1 MIKVLYHIAEALT
14 LAGMFAL
21 VMFALVAFG

>member
-1 MIKVLYHIAEALT
+1 MVKVLYHIAEALT

-21 VMFALVAFG
+21 AWFALVAFG